1 MEITTKE
8 ALAQLKQEL
17 INEMFGGGDCSPDL
31 TKLVSI
37 GFYTFIS
44 TSGYHN
50 QSYTVPED
58 GWFFA
63 EQPEGTITTTY
74 YLDGIIIPC
83 VKEHAFSLSTGE
95 PVQLYYGAIAVRK
108 GQVISVNGT
117 TGFPANGQFAPCR
130 GNANKTN

>member
-31 TKLVSI
+31 TKLVSVA
-37 GFYTFIS
+37 FYTFIS
-44 TSGYHN
+44 SSGYRN

-63 EQPEGTITTTY
+63 ETPESTLTAKY

-83 VKEHAFSLSTGE
+83 VEEHAFSLSTGQ
-95 PVQLYYGAIAVRK
+95 PVQLRYGAIAVRK
-108 GQVISVNGT
+108 GQVISVAGT
-117 TGFPANGQFAPCR
+117 TGYPAKGQFAPCR
-130 GNANKTN
+130 GNVNKTN